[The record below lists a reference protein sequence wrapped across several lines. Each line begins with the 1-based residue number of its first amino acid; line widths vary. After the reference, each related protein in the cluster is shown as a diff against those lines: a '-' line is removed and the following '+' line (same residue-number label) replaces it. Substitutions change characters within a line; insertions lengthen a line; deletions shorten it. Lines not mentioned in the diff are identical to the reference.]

1 MFDKQ
6 NAVDQIELLKQM
18 PWYGIFTISLDSSDF
33 VDFNKLAFE
42 ISFKKQKQ

>member
-18 PWYGIFTISLDSSDF
+18 TWYGIFTISLDSSDF
-33 VDFNKLAFE
+33 VDFNKFAFE
-42 ISFKKQKQ
+42 ISFKNKKR